1 MEKRDLLAD
10 DGNQN
15 MKRLMEEM
23 RGNLSS
29 QDGIPSVS
37 ADICSGLREEPSMRA
52 EGPAEIICRKCL
64 EGFRKGKQQSQNV
77 GQGNK
82 EKEEERRQGWGLVVT
97 GRA

>member
-37 ADICSGLREEPSMRA
+37 ADICSGLREEPSMR
-52 EGPAEIICRKCL
+52 GICRKCL

-82 EKEEERRQGWGLVVT
+82 EKEGERRQGWGLVVT